1 MSNIFGNL
9 LDLVDCIYSLE
20 GQDRNFGNVVDVKI
34 ERLHGLDRLST
45 KKMGMFPE
53 VSIAGN
59 NFEYFNRISRSISA
73 NLDWLLAKQSE
84 LNSFAE
90 TNNPKF
96 IRNCFYGVYVS
107 SIETPLSYDEETDCY
122 KISFFTYTSGEVI
135 KTKTRE
141 RITIFIAPLDED
153 KKEII
158 VPETKEG
165 EVREENVEDLTTD
178 KGFDD
183 MLGSLFKT
191 EKEEDGL

>member
-20 GQDRNFGNVVDVKI
+20 GQDRNFGSIVDVKI

-53 VSIAGN
+53 VSVAGN

-96 IRNCFYGVYVS
+96 IRNCFYS
-107 SIETPLSYDEETDCY
+107 
-122 KISFFTYTSGEVI
+122 KRQNFF
-135 KTKTRE
+135 
-141 RITIFIAPLDED
+141 
-153 KKEII
+153 
-158 VPETKEG
+158 
-165 EVREENVEDLTTD
+165 
-178 KGFDD
+178 
-183 MLGSLFKT
+183 
-191 EKEEDGL
+191 

>member
-9 LDLVDCIYSLE
+9 LDLVDYIYSPE
-20 GQDRNFGNVVDVKI
+20 GKDRNMGNIVDIRI

-96 IRNCFYGVYVS
+96 IKNCFYGVYVS
-107 SIETPLSYDEETDCY
+107 SMETSLSYDEETDCY

-158 VPETKEG
+158 VPETKEIE
-165 EVREENVEDLTTD
+165 EVKVEVKDESFLEGLEDL
-178 KGFDD
+178 
-183 MLGSLFKT
+183 LGL
-191 EKEEDGL
+191 